1 MYLLLVLSIWLDS
14 RPARNVLDVARLAR
28 SMVIAVLAL

>member
-14 RPARNVLDVARLAR
+14 RPAMNVADDASADRFI
-28 SMVIAVLAL
+28 VIAVFEL